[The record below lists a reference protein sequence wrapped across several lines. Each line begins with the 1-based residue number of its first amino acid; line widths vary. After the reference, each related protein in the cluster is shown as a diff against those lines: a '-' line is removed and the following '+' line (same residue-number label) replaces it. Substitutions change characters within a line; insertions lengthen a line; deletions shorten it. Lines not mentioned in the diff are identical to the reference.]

1 MRRAS
6 RVTSEDASLHN
17 DSYYERIHGESE
29 AFCFF

>member
-6 RVTSEDASLHN
+6 RATSEGGRLHN

-29 AFCFF
+29 AFCF